1 MQNLNPISPG
11 NRRCRDGDQGDWKG
25 DVWKAWVKLRAT
37 HDDLDM
43 HVINFDTGFGI
54 ITEESRPS

>member
-1 MQNLNPISPG
+1 
-11 NRRCRDGDQGDWKG
+11 
-25 DVWKAWVKLRAT
+25 VWKAWVKLRAT

-54 ITEESRPS
+54 ITRGKQTKLKLAGRT